1 MPLDPRY
8 VRAGRRQALAGFR
21 ERSVSGAF
29 RLTVGSL
36 DLAAV
41 VAKVTDERVGTIATF
56 LGTVRT
62 SRENRDSPLQKRVPL
77 SGRKSSTS
85 RARSGSAAAHRSP

>member
-62 SRENRDSPLQKRVPL
+62 SREIVTHPS
-77 SGRKSSTS
+77 
-85 RARSGSAAAHRSP
+85 RSGCRSLEERALRVGRGVDRPRLI